1 MLTMIETM
9 PMNTTRRGFLYTLG
23 SAALAQKH
31 EGGVESLWIG
41 LGKALNEKTRDAF
54 ARVVTDPAL
63 AKIDALWVM
72 IPPPTFG
79 EYEASLSQADALK
92 QRAKRPV
99 IYTAYTVGT
108 EGWETSNHA
117 RAAKST
123 GGGFLPDKN
132 MPREKWFERTAA
144 FKTSLWGLDIETMA
158 RVATLDEMLGYIRAF
173 GAAARANSKKSV
185 VWYPA
190 NWERYKSTGDIA
202 RPLWSKAA
210 DAVDYVTW
218 MDTKTTLEDSGE
230 DGVRRR
236 IKELRELT
244 GDKAVIQIGLYGPEE
259 DTYAKARLFLRLAR
273 EGGVRR
279 FALWANPL
287 KLDSPAFTKFYAE
300 L

>member
-1 MLTMIETM
+1 
-9 PMNTTRRGFLYTLG
+9 MNTTRRGFLYTLG
-23 SAALAQKH
+23 SATLAQKQ
-31 EGGVESLWIG
+31 GSGIESLWIG
-41 LGKALNEKTRDAF
+41 LGKSLDDKKRDAF
-54 ARVVTDPAL
+54 ARVLTDPAL
-63 AKIDALWVM
+63 AKIDALFVL

-79 EYEASLSQADALK
+79 GHDAFLA
-92 QRAKRPV
+92 QLAALQWRAKRPI
-99 IYTAYTVGT
+99 IYMTYTVGT

-132 MPREKWFERTAA
+132 MPREKWFEQMAA
-144 FKTSLWGLDIETMA
+144 FKTGFWGLDIETMA
-158 RVATLDEMLGYIRAF
+158 RVATLNEMRGYIQAF
-173 GAAARANSKKSV
+173 GAAARAHSQKSI

-190 NWERYKSTGDIA
+190 NWERYKSTGEIA

-210 DAVDYVTW
+210 DAVNYVVW

-236 IKELRELT
+236 IKEIRDLT

-259 DTYAKARLFLRLAR
+259 ATYAEARVFLRLAK

>member
-1 MLTMIETM
+1 MKETM
-9 PMNTTRRGFLYTLG
+9 VIQATRRGFLYALG

-31 EGGVESLWIG
+31 EGGIESLWIG
-41 LGKALNEKTRDAF
+41 LGKALDDKKRDAF
-54 ARVVTDPAL
+54 ARVLTDPAL
-63 AKIDALWVM
+63 AKIDALFVL
-72 IPPPTFG
+72 IPPPTFAG
-79 EYEASLSQADALK
+79 HEAFLSQLGALQ
-92 QRAKRPV
+92 QRAKRPIV
-99 IYTAYTVGT
+99 YMTYPVGT

-117 RAAKST
+117 RAAKT
-123 GGGFLPDKN
+123 AGGFLPGQN
-132 MPREKWFERTAA
+132 MSREKWFERMAA
-144 FKTSLWGLDIETMA
+144 FKTGLLGLDIETMA
-158 RVATLDEMLGYIRAF
+158 RPATLDEMLGYIRAF
-173 GAAARANSKKSV
+173 GAAARANSRKSI

-210 DAVDYVTW
+210 DAVDYVVW

-236 IKELRELT
+236 IREIRDLT

-259 DTYAKARLFLRLAR
+259 ATYAEARVFLRLAK